1 MPSVPKVL
9 ASALCALLLLGAC
22 ATKNPKLL
30 HLRSTTTGPD
40 EFGILPPKK
49 LDLPSDLSALP
60 SPTPGGANLADPTPN
75 QDAIVALG
83 GSVTA
88 VVKNDAALKALAKRV
103 GYDENIRTVL
113 ASEDAAFRASN
124 NGRLLER
131 AFSINTY
138 FRAYADM
145 SLDQYAELARW
156 QARGLAKVSAP
167 PAVR

>member
-49 LDLPSDLSALP
+49 LDLP